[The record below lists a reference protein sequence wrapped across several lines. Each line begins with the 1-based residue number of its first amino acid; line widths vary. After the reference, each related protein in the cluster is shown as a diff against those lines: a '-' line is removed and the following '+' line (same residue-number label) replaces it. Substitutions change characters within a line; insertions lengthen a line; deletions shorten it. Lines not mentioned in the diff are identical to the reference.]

1 MAKYI
6 YRDLVRFYDKGY
18 LIDKEV
24 LLEKLERF
32 RTKLLSN
39 IDAFALIR
47 LDDKKLI
54 KVSQDLKFGNFDFD
68 SFDDETHITH
78 IKRINHSELELAYT
92 DRSIVETVNYINEV
106 INKRV
111 ENKLESDV
119 ATVLLSYKNALFDI
133 LESFKKI
140 YAFEN
145 KYKYKDVPEEDK
157 KLTLEQAVEFLEEYE
172 ADTKDILDNLV
183 TPMILRIKDERVNKS
198 ELIKK
203 LIKFAELAL

>member
-32 RTKLLSN
+32 RTILLSN
-39 IDAFALIR
+39 IDSFALIR

-54 KVSQDLKFGNFDFD
+54 KVAQDLKFGNFDFD
-68 SFDDETHITH
+68 SFDDETHI
-78 IKRINHSELELAYT
+78 KRINHSELELAYT
-92 DRSIVETVNYINEV
+92 DKSIVETVNYINEV

-119 ATVLLSYKNALFDI
+119 GAVLITYKNALFDI

-145 KYKYKDVPEEDK
+145 KYKYKDDVPEEDK
-157 KLTLEQAVEFLEEYE
+157 KLTLEQAVEFLEGYE

-198 ELIKK
+198 KLIKK

>member
-32 RTKLLSN
+32 RTILLSN
-39 IDAFALIR
+39 IDAFSLIR

-68 SFDDETHITH
+68 SFDDETS

-92 DRSIVETVNYINEV
+92 DKSIVETVNYINEV

-119 ATVLLSYKNALFDI
+119 GTVLITYKNALFDI

-172 ADTKDILDNLV
+172 ADTKDILNNLV
-183 TPMILRIKDERVNKS
+183 TPMILRIKDERVNES

>member
-18 LIDKEV
+18 LINKEV

-32 RTKLLSN
+32 RTMLLSN

-54 KVSQDLKFGNFDFD
+54 KVAQDLKYCNFDFD
-68 SFDDETHITH
+68 SFDDETHI
-78 IKRINHSELELAYT
+78 KRINHSELELLYT
-92 DRSIVETVNYINEV
+92 DKSIVETVNYINEV

-119 ATVLLSYKNALFDI
+119 GAVLITYKNALFDI

-145 KYKYKDVPEEDK
+145 KYKYKDDVPEEDK

-203 LIKFAELAL
+203 LFKFAELAL

>member
-32 RTKLLSN
+32 RTILLSN

-54 KVSQDLKFGNFDFD
+54 KVAQALKYCNFDFD
-68 SFDDETHITH
+68 SFYDETH

-92 DRSIVETVNYINEV
+92 DKSIVETVNYINEV

-119 ATVLLSYKNALFDI
+119 GAVLVSYKNALFDI

-145 KYKYKDVPEEDK
+145 KYKYKDDVPEEDK

-172 ADTKDILDNLV
+172 ADTKDILNNLV